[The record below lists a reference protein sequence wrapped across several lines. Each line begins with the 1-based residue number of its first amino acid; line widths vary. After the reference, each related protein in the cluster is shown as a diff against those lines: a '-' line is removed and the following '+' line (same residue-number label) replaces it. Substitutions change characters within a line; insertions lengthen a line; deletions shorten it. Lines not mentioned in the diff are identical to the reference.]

1 MKKCIEIIK
10 PINELILGLSH
21 KIADIPIKTKDSND
35 CYNEI
40 VCLFDHHIP
49 QIKQIVFGQQS
60 YDFVGKFQIME
71 VGFEKHKDDK
81 EEQDKQQ
88 TIFFPSASQQQSNE
102 QKSDERLIAN
112 PMPSHVQPIVG
123 RIYLIRH
130 GVASLFG
137 VTNNTQLSSTGTNSS
152 SSSSSLL
159 SSKILKSN
167 KPKKRFCLVRNIDN
181 NKVTVLVI
189 TTFDHKDPT
198 TTKINVVLPM
208 LSRQFLLDRLVAINK
223 TAPPPGKK

>member
-1 MKKCIEIIK
+1 
-10 PINELILGLSH
+10 
-21 KIADIPIKTKDSND
+21 
-35 CYNEI
+35 
-40 VCLFDHHIP
+40 
-49 QIKQIVFGQQS
+49 
-60 YDFVGKFQIME
+60 

-208 LSRQFLLDRLVAINK
+208 LSRQFLLGRLVAINK
-223 TAPPPGKK
+223 TAPPPGKKV